1 MLFFEILDYPLMFLR
16 NSYRNTRILRANGF
30 RGLRLVPVAR
40 SSTPPSHPRTRSF
53 TSSRY
58 RLTKASDAQ
67 QQDPLRI
74 MSSFDTKIV
83 QQDPAEINHL
93 VKILNDGE
101 GNKDKKTFQ
110 CRKRTFELPGTG
122 HSLDSWRI
130 PEFSFRKSNLP
141 TYGRGLFTWQD
152 PTTKNYRIAI
162 RGYDKFFNIDEVP
175 RTHWRWIED
184 NTKGPY
190 ELNMKENG
198 CIIFI
203 SGLPDGTLL
212 VSSKHSLDS
221 PHASVGEAW
230 VEKQLT
236 KIGKTKK
243 ELALTLY
250 NANATAVAELC
261 DDSFEEHVLAYEGN
275 DAGLYLHGI
284 NKNLNRFA
292 TYRSAEIQSFA
303 DAWGFKKINV
313 IMKDNVKDLRK
324 FLEAVAETGS
334 YGGREVEGFV
344 IRCKARDT
352 PDSTDWHDW
361 FFKYKFEEPYLMY
374 RQWREVTK
382 AMLLGKQP
390 TFKKQI
396 EVTKEYLKFAE
407 EYFKKNPD
415 AKDEY
420 LNNKGI
426 IKLRND
432 FLNYRGMKGSDI
444 IKAEQEN
451 EILEAPSK
459 LLLVPVAT
467 IGCGKSTVAYAL
479 KTMFGWGHI
488 QNDNIR
494 SKKTKTLAF
503 AQAIEK
509 AFNESP
515 VVFADRN
522 NHQKHE
528 REQLFRDIKLDG
540 VRFVVLNYVHYSP
553 EDPDLIE
560 KIRNVTRSR
569 VFSRGDNHQTI
580 KATTKPEIEIQKIMQ
595 GFLQRFQEVNVKD
608 ENGPDRHFDLVIN
621 LSPLDDS
628 RKNLEVV
635 VKALHEAYPSLV
647 PEIPS
652 NEAFD
657 SAIKSAFEDYYK
669 PTPDAT
675 IENGPKKGAKKEPKQ
690 QQPQKA
696 NPTTQTDTPN
706 NAQTQPMDTKTTK
719 QKMNAIEYFQIKMPT
734 DIIHN
739 IVNEAIN
746 SAPPEKQE
754 FWKKLQETN
763 RVQRAF
769 HVTLIHNS
777 HAKSK
782 ADAWMKYCD
791 AKVNK
796 KTGESMGKA
805 TFKPETLVWDGR
817 VMAIQ
822 GRIIGEWYCAN
833 EFPHIT
839 IGTADNTIKPVEANS
854 MLVEKWK
861 HGQGTEEISLTHNT
875 ESIDGTVQAV
885 MRSHH

>member
-1 MLFFEILDYPLMFLR
+1 
-16 NSYRNTRILRANGF
+16 
-30 RGLRLVPVAR
+30 
-40 SSTPPSHPRTRSF
+40 
-53 TSSRY
+53 
-58 RLTKASDAQ
+58 
-67 QQDPLRI
+67 

-83 QQDPAEINHL
+83 QQDPAEINQL
-93 VKILNDGE
+93 VKLLHGGE
-101 GNKDKKTFQ
+101 SNKDKKNFQ
-110 CRKRTFELPGTG
+110 CHKRTFELAGTG

-130 PEFSFRKSNLP
+130 PEFSFKKSNLP

-152 PTTKNYRIAI
+152 PTTKDYRIVI

-175 RTHWRWIED
+175 RTHWGWIED
-184 NTKGPY
+184 NTQAPY
-190 ELNMKENG
+190 ELTMKENG

-203 SGLPDGTLL
+203 SGLADGTLL
-212 VSSKHSLDS
+212 VSSKHSLES
-221 PHASVGEAW
+221 PHASAGEAW
-230 VEKQLT
+230 VEKQLA

-261 DDSFEEHVLAYEGN
+261 DDSFEEHILAYEGN

-292 TYRSAEIQSFA
+292 TYPSVDVQSFA
-303 DAWGFKKINV
+303 DAWGFKKIDV
-313 IMKDNVKDLRK
+313 VMKDNVKDLRE
-324 FLEAVAETGS
+324 FLELAAETGS
-334 YGGREVEGFV
+334 YEGKDVEGFV

-382 AMLLGKQP
+382 AMISGKQP
-390 TFKKQI
+390 TFKKHVK
-396 EVTKEYLKFAE
+396 VTKEYLKFAE
-407 EYFKKNPD
+407 EYFKRNPD

-426 IKLRND
+426 IKLRD
-432 FLNYRGMKGSDI
+432 EFLNHRGMKGSDI
-444 IKAEQEN
+444 VKAEE
-451 EILEAPSK
+451 EDGTLEAPPK
-459 LLLVPVAT
+459 LVLVPVAT
-467 IGCGKSTVAYAL
+467 IGCGKSTIAYAL

-488 QNDNIR
+488 QSDNIR
-494 SKKTKTLAF
+494 SKKTKPAAF

-509 AFNESP
+509 AFDESP

-553 EDPDLIE
+553 EDPELVK
-560 KIRNVTRSR
+560 KIRDVTRSR

-580 KATTKPEIEIQKIMQ
+580 KATTKPELEIQKIMN
-595 GFLQRFQEVNVKD
+595 GFLQRFQEVDVKD

-621 LSPLDDS
+621 LNPVDNS
-628 RKNLEVV
+628 RKNLEIV
-635 VKALHEAYPSLV
+635 VKALHAAYPSFV
-647 PEIPS
+647 REVPS

-675 IENGPKKGAKKEPKQ
+675 TDNNQPKKGTKKEPKQ
-690 QQPQKA
+690 QPQVA
-696 NPTTQTDTPN
+696 NSTTQTITPDTT
-706 NAQTQPMDTKTTK
+706 QTQPADTKAKK
-719 QKMNAIEYFQIKMPT
+719 QKINAIEYFQIKMPP
-734 DIIHN
+734 DAILRII
-739 IVNEAIN
+739 NEAIN
-746 SAPPEKQE
+746 SAPPEKQV
-754 FWKKLQETN
+754 FWKKLQDTN

-777 HAKSK
+777 QAKAK
-782 ADAWMKYCD
+782 ADAWKKYCD
-791 AKVNK
+791 AKENK
-796 KTGESMGKA
+796 KAGESIGKA
-805 TFKPETLVWDGR
+805 TFKPDTLVWDGR

-833 EFPHIT
+833 EIPHIT
-839 IGTADNTIKPVEANS
+839 IGTADNTIKSVEANA
-854 MLVEKWK
+854 MLVEKWNYR
-861 HGQGTEEISLTHNT
+861 QGTEEIPLTHNT
-875 ESIDGTVQAV
+875 GLIDGIVQAV
-885 MRSHH
+885 MRSHWKE